1 MRLADSLI
9 GKDGKVISPFVNNSK
24 IVEVVEIS
32 SSTNVSKQLDEV
44 RKTLAKNSSATYL
57 VVAFKQ

>member
-1 MRLADSLI
+1 MRLADTLI
-9 GKDGKVISPFVNNSK
+9 GKDGKLISPFVNNSK

-32 SSTNVSKQLDEV
+32 PSTNVSKQLDDI
-44 RKTLAKNSSATYL
+44 RKILAKNSSATYL

>member
-1 MRLADSLI
+1 MRLADSFI
-9 GKDGKVISPFVNNSK
+9 GKDGKALSPYINSSK

-32 SSTNVSKQLDEV
+32 SSANVSRSLDEI
-44 RKTLAKNSSATYL
+44 RKAISKNSSATYL

>member
-1 MRLADSLI
+1 MRLADTLI
-9 GKDGKVISPFVNNSK
+9 GKDGKLISPFVNNSK

-32 SSTNVSKQLDEV
+32 SSTKVSKQLDDI

>member
-1 MRLADSLI
+1 MRLADTLI
-9 GKDGKVISPFVNNSK
+9 GKDGKALSPFINNSK

-32 SSTNVSKQLDEV
+32 SSTNASKSLDEI
-44 RKTLAKNSSATYL
+44 RKTLAKNTSANYL

>member
-1 MRLADSLI
+1 MRLADTLI

-32 SSTNVSKQLDEV
+32 PSTNVSKQLDDI
-44 RKTLAKNSSATYL
+44 RKILAKNSSATYL

>member
-32 SSTNVSKQLDEV
+32 SSTNVSKQLDDI

>member
-1 MRLADSLI
+1 MRLADTLI
-9 GKDGKVISPFVNNSK
+9 GKDGKVLSPFVNNSK

-44 RKTLAKNSSATYL
+44 RKTLAKNPSATYL

>member
-32 SSTNVSKQLDEV
+32 SSTNVSKSLDEI

>member
-1 MRLADSLI
+1 MRLADTLI
-9 GKDGKVISPFVNNSK
+9 GKDGKVLSPFVGNSK

-32 SSTNVSKQLDEV
+32 TSTNVSKQLDEV

>member
-1 MRLADSLI
+1 MRLADTLI
-9 GKDGKVISPFVNNSK
+9 GKDGKALSPVINNSK

-32 SSTNVSKQLDEV
+32 SSTNVSKQLDDI

>member
-1 MRLADSLI
+1 MRLADTLI

-32 SSTNVSKQLDEV
+32 SSTNVSKQLDDI

>member
-1 MRLADSLI
+1 MRLADTLI

-24 IVEVVEIS
+24 IVEVIEIS
-32 SSTNVSKQLDEV
+32 SSTNVAKQLDEI

>member
-1 MRLADSLI
+1 MRLADTLI

-24 IVEVVEIS
+24 IVEVIEIS
-32 SSTNVSKQLDEV
+32 SSTNVSKQLEEV
-44 RKTLAKNSSATYL
+44 RKTIAKNSSATYL

>member
-1 MRLADSLI
+1 M
-9 GKDGKVISPFVNNSK
+9 
-24 IVEVVEIS
+24 VEVVEIS
-32 SSTNVSKQLDEV
+32 SSTNVSKQLDDI

>member
-9 GKDGKVISPFVNNSK
+9 GKDGKVLSPFVNNSK
-24 IVEVVEIS
+24 IVEVIEIS
-32 SSTNVSKQLDEV
+32 SSTNVAKSLDEI
-44 RKTLAKNSSATYL
+44 RKTLAKNSSASYL

>member
-1 MRLADSLI
+1 MRLADTLI
-9 GKDGKVISPFVNNSK
+9 GKDGKVLSPFVSNSK

-32 SSTNVSKQLDEV
+32 SSTNVSKQLEEV
-44 RKTLAKNSSATYL
+44 RKTLAKNASASYL